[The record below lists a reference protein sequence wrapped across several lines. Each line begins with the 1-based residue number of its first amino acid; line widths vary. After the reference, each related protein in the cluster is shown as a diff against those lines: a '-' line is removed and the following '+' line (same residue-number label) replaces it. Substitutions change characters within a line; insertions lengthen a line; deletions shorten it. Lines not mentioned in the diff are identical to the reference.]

1 MAPAEVLERIDSLK
15 RASNPIGHI
24 TVTDLARSKEWRKEL
39 PKVGVMEITDRG
51 ETAGWLVS
59 EKDIEAIVYA
69 VIELEKELEDASLSA
84 MFQERPHADL
94 SSWKSGDQLKA
105 GALEYLSERG
115 GEIEEILDEYR

>member
-1 MAPAEVLERIDSLK
+1 MAPTEVLERIDSLK
-15 RASNPIGHI
+15 KASRPIGHI

-69 VIELEKELEDASLSA
+69 VIELERELEEASLTA
-84 MFQERPHADL
+84 MFHARPHDDLAD
-94 SSWKSGDQLKA
+94 WKSGSELKTE
-105 GALEYLSERG
+105 ALQYLEEH
-115 GEIEEILDEYR
+115 GEGIKETLDEHR